1 MAQCQAVA
9 KRRPSPIRSVAEGKG
24 VRDELVELTGWRGD
38 YARAVLRDS
47 LVRKIVGPVRAE
59 HRCTGRAAARPDQM
73 LAVLR
78 TERELIAQR

>member
-9 KRRPSPIRSVAEGKG
+9 KRRPLAYQERRGREG

-47 LVRKIVGPVRAE
+47 LVRKIAGPVRAA
-59 HRCTGRAAARPDQM
+59 HRCTGPSCYPP
-73 LAVLR
+73 
-78 TERELIAQR
+78 